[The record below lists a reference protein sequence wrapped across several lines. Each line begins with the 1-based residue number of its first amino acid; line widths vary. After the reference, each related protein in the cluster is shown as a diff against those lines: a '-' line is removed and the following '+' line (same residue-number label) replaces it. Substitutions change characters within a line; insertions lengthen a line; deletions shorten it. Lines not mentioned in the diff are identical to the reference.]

1 MRVYFRYR
9 TNNRG
14 KGSLKFIN
22 KLKEMNMFWE
32 WSLLTILSI
41 VSVWLFVK
49 MYYFKS
55 ITNKEQRSND
65 LMKLTLQEAEILIR
79 KYQIQLQRA
88 LGNVDILSEELTKLR
103 NELKVLKQRNSKH
116 RQETDRLNG
125 KIKALEGRIDALL

>member
-1 MRVYFRYR
+1 
-9 TNNRG
+9 
-14 KGSLKFIN
+14 
-22 KLKEMNMFWE
+22 MFWE
-32 WSLLTILSI
+32 WSLLTLLSI
-41 VSVWLFVK
+41 VSIWLFVK

-103 NELKVLKQRNSKH
+103 NELKVLKARNSKH
-116 RQETDRLNG
+116 RQETDRLTG
-125 KIKALEGRIDALL
+125 KIKALESRIDALL

>member
-1 MRVYFRYR
+1 
-9 TNNRG
+9 
-14 KGSLKFIN
+14 
-22 KLKEMNMFWE
+22 MFWE
-32 WSLLTILSI
+32 WSLLTLLSILSI
-41 VSVWLFVK
+41 FLSVK

-65 LMKLTLQEAEILIR
+65 MMKLTLQEAEILIR

-103 NELKVLKQRNSKH
+103 NELKVLKSRNSKH

-125 KIKALEGRIDALL
+125 KIKALENRIDALL

>member
-1 MRVYFRYR
+1 
-9 TNNRG
+9 
-14 KGSLKFIN
+14 
-22 KLKEMNMFWE
+22 MFWE
-32 WSLLTILSI
+32 WSLLTILSMLSI
-41 VSVWLFVK
+41 WLFVK

-103 NELKVLKQRNSKH
+103 NELKVLKSRNSKH
-116 RQETDRLNG
+116 RQETDRLTG

>member
-1 MRVYFRYR
+1 
-9 TNNRG
+9 
-14 KGSLKFIN
+14 
-22 KLKEMNMFWE
+22 MFWE

-41 VSVWLFVK
+41 VSIWLFVK

-125 KIKALEGRIDALL
+125 KIHALEGRIDALL

>member
-1 MRVYFRYR
+1 
-9 TNNRG
+9 
-14 KGSLKFIN
+14 
-22 KLKEMNMFWE
+22 MFWE
-32 WSLLTILSI
+32 WSLLTVLSI
-41 VSVWLFVK
+41 LAVYLFVK

-65 LMKLTLQEAEILIR
+65 LMKLTIQEAEILIR

-103 NELKVLKQRNSKH
+103 NELKILKQRNAQH

>member
-1 MRVYFRYR
+1 
-9 TNNRG
+9 
-14 KGSLKFIN
+14 
-22 KLKEMNMFWE
+22 
-32 WSLLTILSI
+32 
-41 VSVWLFVK
+41 

-103 NELKVLKQRNSKH
+103 NELKILKQRNSQH

>member
-1 MRVYFRYR
+1 
-9 TNNRG
+9 
-14 KGSLKFIN
+14 
-22 KLKEMNMFWE
+22 MFWE
-32 WSLLTILSI
+32 WSLLTILSLLN
-41 VSVWLFVK
+41 VFLFVK

-55 ITNKEQRSND
+55 ITNREQRSND

-103 NELKVLKQRNSKH
+103 NELKTLKSRNTKH

>member
-1 MRVYFRYR
+1 
-9 TNNRG
+9 
-14 KGSLKFIN
+14 
-22 KLKEMNMFWE
+22 MFWE
-32 WSLLTILSI
+32 WSLLTVLSLLN
-41 VSVWLFVK
+41 VFLFVK

-55 ITNKEQRSND
+55 ITNREQRSND

-103 NELKVLKQRNSKH
+103 NELKTLKSRNIKH
-116 RQETDRLNG
+116 RQETDKLNG